1 MVELTIEQQ
10 FRLRS
15 LEADL
20 ARMTSEQKSAL
31 ILDLVRQSMAKDA
44 LFKQFTKGESESWR
58 V

>member
-15 LEADL
+15 IEADL
-20 ARMTSEQKSAL
+20 VRMTSEQKSEY
-31 ILDLVRQSMAKDA
+31 ILELVRQSMAKDA
-44 LFKQFTKGESESWR
+44 LFKQFTKGVSDSWK

>member
-1 MVELTIEQQ
+1 MAELSIEQQ

-44 LFKQFTKGESESWR
+44 LFKQFTKGESDSWE

>member
-1 MVELTIEQQ
+1 MTELSIEQQ

-44 LFKQFTKGESESWR
+44 LFKQFTKGESDSWK

>member
-1 MVELTIEQQ
+1 MAELSIEQQ

-31 ILDLVRQSMAKDA
+31 ILDLVRQSMAKDT
-44 LFKQFTKGESESWR
+44 LFKQFTKGESDSWE

>member
-15 LEADL
+15 LEAEL
-20 ARMTSEQKSAL
+20 ARMTSEQKSDY
-31 ILDLVRQSMAKDA
+31 ILELVRQSMAKEL
-44 LFKQFTKGESESWR
+44 LFKQFTKGESDSWK